1 MQTRA
6 RVCVQ
11 THSCLQTPP
20 HARVHTDGHTPPCPQ
35 TCAPHTRTPAR
46 TCVRGRGGS
55 EERRG
60 LRGPWLL
67 GAGLGGLRPNRTLL
81 LTLLPNP
88 HGSEGREGSGVHG
101 GPSRHQHRRGVR
113 RRPTEVCWEQRQRRT
128 PSGPDAGG
136 PAPRSPLPA
145 APRSRLLPAPGSRL
159 LPAPRSRLPA
169 PGSPPRSLPLSYGRV
184 QWGLGTWHGGST
196 VTKVRSSLRGAARG
210 LRRTAE
216 AAPGAPR
223 PRVKGQ
229 RHPALP
235 APRACRGPPTA
246 PPWVWHAQK
255 GRRGWKDSSQAR
267 GADRAPGHS
276 PEGRQVLRVPHRGVE
291 ATGESHVDVE
301 AHARPCAHLCGRESM
316 CHRLD

>member
-20 HARVHTDGHTPPCPQ
+20 HARVHTDGHTPRVRR
-35 TCAPHTRTPAR
+35 HVHLTRAR
-46 TCVRGRGGS
+46 LHARALGDAGGQRNAAAS
-55 EERRG
+55 E
-60 LRGPWLL
+60 GPGSW
-67 GAGLGGLRPNRTLL
+67 GLGWGGCAPNRTLL

-88 HGSEGREGSGVHG
+88 HGSEGREGSGVRG

-113 RRPTEVCWEQRQRRT
+113 RRPTEVCWEQRRRRT

-145 APRSRLLPAPGSRL
+145 APGSRL
-159 LPAPRSRLPA
+159 LQAPRSP
-169 PGSPPRSLPLSYGRV
+169 PPPPRSLPLSYGRV

-216 AAPGAPR
+216 AAPGAPH

-235 APRACRGPPTA
+235 APRARRGPPTA

>member
-1 MQTRA
+1 MG
-6 RVCVQ
+6 CVAPAQ
-11 THSCLQTPP
+11 E
-20 HARVHTDGHTPPCPQ
+20 G
-35 TCAPHTRTPAR
+35 CAPSPH
-46 TCVRGRGGS
+46 GS
-55 EERRG
+55 
-60 LRGPWLL
+60 LL
-67 GAGLGGLRPNRTLL
+67 GATPETHALGPRRWRP
-81 LTLLPNP
+81 
-88 HGSEGREGSGVHG
+88 GS
-101 GPSRHQHRRGVR
+101 PL
-113 RRPTEVCWEQRQRRT
+113 
-128 PSGPDAGG
+128 
-136 PAPRSPLPA
+136 PAPGCSPLPA
-145 APRSRLLPAPGSRL
+145 APGSRLPAAPGCSRL
-159 LPAPRSRLPA
+159 LPAPRP
-169 PGSPPRSLPLSYGRV
+169 PPRSLPLSYGRV
-184 QWGLGTWHGGST
+184 QRGLGTWHGGST
-196 VTKVRSSLRGAARG
+196 VTKVRSSLRGAAGG

-235 APRACRGPPTA
+235 APRACQGPPTM

-301 AHARPCAHLCGRESM
+301 AHARPCAHLCGPESM